1 MRLKNPD
8 LIVSVVI
15 ATCNVIWALLPSHI
29 PVVGIILALPL
40 VFVLPGY
47 TLTEALF
54 HERRM
59 GTPERLIFSLG
70 LSMAL
75 AIGGGLILNLLPGGL
90 QERSWA
96 ALLGLL
102 TAMFAFLAAFQRRGA
117 PVNLIRLP
125 RFRFTTSSSVLFGL
139 ASIIVIF
146 SFWYGATGVTQR
158 PNPSFTQLWMF
169 PVVQTG
175 ESCSVRLGVRSFES
189 EPVTYRITM
198 TTSGAKLITWP
209 SIVLKP
215 QEEWN
220 QLVPIPPEA
229 TDNIAVEAQLYRT
242 DAPQTLYREV
252 NVTLRNCPT
261 AHRRRR

>member
-8 LIVSVVI
+8 LVVSVVI
-15 ATCNVIWALLPSHI
+15 AICNVIWVLLPSRI
-29 PVVGIILALPL
+29 PVIGIILALPL

-59 GTPERLIFSLG
+59 GTSDRLIFSLG

-75 AIGGGLILNLLPGGL
+75 AIGGGLTLNLLHGGL

-96 ALLGLL
+96 ALLGFL
-102 TAMFAFLAAFQRRGA
+102 TAVFSLLAAFQRRGA
-117 PVNLIRLP
+117 PVNVIRLP
-125 RFRFTTSSSVLFGL
+125 RVRFTISSSVLFGL
-139 ASIIVIF
+139 ASIIVIL
-146 SFWYGATGVTQR
+146 SFLYGAIGVTQR

-169 PVVQTG
+169 PVVQGG

-189 EPVTYRITM
+189 TPVTYRLTM
-198 TTSGAKLITWP
+198 TTSGAKLTTWP

-215 QEEWN
+215 QEEWD
-220 QLVPIPPEA
+220 QLVPLPREA
-229 TDNIAVEAQLYRT
+229 TDNVAVEAQLYRI
-242 DAPQTLYREV
+242 DAPRILYREV
-252 NVTLRNCPT
+252 NVSLRNCPT
-261 AHRRRR
+261 AHRKRR